1 MQGRCRCALAH
12 VAHWYLMKLRPR
24 PSKLVPAA
32 LIGAILLLF
41 VAACTGGKNAVD
53 QSAGGQFR
61 YVQANQK
68 GSLIDAVKRKP
79 AGPVSGQLISGGDYA
94 LSSDRGRV
102 VVLNFLAS
110 WCGPC
115 QTETPQ
121 YEQIYQQRK
130 AAGLKI
136 VGFDVKD
143 PNRGGVESWLKEKV
157 GATFPV
163 VYDPTAKTA
172 LQLGDFPLVGLPGTV
187 LIDKQGRVAAVYTVP
202 QLPADLNP
210 VLDKLSKES

>member
-1 MQGRCRCALAH
+1 M
-12 VAHWYLMKLRPR
+12 
-24 PSKLVPAA
+24 
-32 LIGAILLLF
+32 IGMIMLLPL
-41 VAACTGGKNAVD
+41 AACSGGTNAVD

-68 GSLIDAVKRKP
+68 GSLIAASKRKT
-79 AGPVSGQLISGGDYA
+79 AGPVSGALFSGGEYQ
-94 LSSDRGRV
+94 LSSDRGKV

-121 YEQIYQQRK
+121 YDTIYQQRK
-130 AAGLKI
+130 ASGVVIIGL
-136 VGFDVKD
+136 DVKD
-143 PNRGGVESWLKEKV
+143 PNRSGVESWLKDKDV
-157 GATFPV
+157 SFPV

-172 LQLGDFPLVGLPGTV
+172 LQLGNLPLVGLPGTV
-187 LIDKQGRVAAVYTVP
+187 LIDKQGKVAAVYTGP

-210 VLDKLSKES
+210 VLDTLTKEA